1 MRTAQALGIKC
12 VAVFSEA
19 DRNSMHVK
27 MVSPILCCLNL
38 NVRLTQSYNR
48 QTKRISLGLLPR
60 ASRTSAPTR
69 FWKSVASVERR
80 YVLPGRS
87 QIRTNRR
94 G

>member
-27 MVSPILCCLNL
+27 MVRCPFQIDDLVEIRAKVIANEADFF
-38 NVRLTQSYNR
+38 V
-48 QTKRISLGLLPR
+48 LL
-60 ASRTSAPTR
+60 
-69 FWKSVASVERR
+69 F
-80 YVLPGRS
+80 GC
-87 QIRTNRR
+87 